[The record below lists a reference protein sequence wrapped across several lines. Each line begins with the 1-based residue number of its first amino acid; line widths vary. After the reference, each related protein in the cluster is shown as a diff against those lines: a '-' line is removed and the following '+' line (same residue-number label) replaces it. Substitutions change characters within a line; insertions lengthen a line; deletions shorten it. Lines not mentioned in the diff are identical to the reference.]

1 MTACAADTPNFDSIA
16 RLYRWI
22 EYATFGWSLERCR
35 NRFLPQL
42 QGCRRALVLGDGD
55 GRFLARLLAVN
66 PGLRADAVDTSA
78 HMLHLLRTRCSAV
91 TDLRLR
97 THHHSAL
104 EHAPASSTD
113 LIVTHF
119 FLDCLTQS
127 EVDELARRL
136 AWHIR
141 PGALWVVSE
150 FRIPAGAMHWPS
162 RILVRLLYRAF
173 HLITGLCTR
182 ELPDHATALTAAGLV
197 RIAQHLSLAGLLT
210 SELWQ
215 RREYTPAMLPPQHP
229 RIDLVADPLPDP
241 EPASPSL
248 PGPDPGVFH
257 REPGASPPEPPT
269 NRPPPA

>member
-1 MTACAADTPNFDSIA
+1 MTARAAATPNFDRIA
-16 RLYRWI
+16 RLYRWM

-42 QGCRRALVLGDGD
+42 QGFRGALVLGDGD

-66 PGLRADAVDTSA
+66 PRLDADAVDTSA
-78 HMLHLLRTRCSAV
+78 HMLHILRTRCSAV

-97 THHHSAL
+97 IHNHSAL

-136 AWHIR
+136 ARHIR

-150 FRIPAGAMHWPS
+150 FRIPTGAMHRPS
-162 RILVRLLYRAF
+162 RILIRLLYLGFR
-173 HLITGLCTR
+173 LLTGLR
-182 ELPDHATALTAAGLV
+182 ARQLPDHASALAAAGFT

-215 RREYTPAMLPPQHP
+215 LREYTPAMLPPQHP
-229 RIDLVADPLPDP
+229 RTELVADPLPNP

-248 PGPDPGVFH
+248 PGPDPGVY
-257 REPGASPPEPPT
+257 RRGPSAPAPQPANDESPCE
-269 NRPPPA
+269 